1 MTDAIADAVE
11 APRTASRW
19 RIPLL
24 IARLLLG
31 GIFVYAAYTKLHFDG
46 RWHLRD
52 YYFFFAMAIDS
63 YHLLSLNLVQWMAR
77 VLPWIELA
85 LGAMLILGIM
95 TRWTAA
101 TIGTLLLIFM
111 AAMARAAMLGL
122 EINCGCFGN
131 KSENI
136 RTELILDS
144 GLLLLAVAVTTG
156 AFLVRKGRRSPA

>member
-1 MTDAIADAVE
+1 
-11 APRTASRW
+11 
-19 RIPLL
+19 
-24 IARLLLG
+24 
-31 GIFVYAAYTKLHFDG
+31 
-46 RWHLRD
+46 
-52 YYFFFAMAIDS
+52 
-63 YHLLSLNLVQWMAR
+63 
-77 VLPWIELA
+77 
-85 LGAMLILGIM
+85 MLILGIM

-156 AFLVRKGRRSPA
+156 AFLVRRGRRSPA